1 MLDTVEPFFNQG
13 HQGSFLTGHLIRVIS
28 CRQPHVTP
36 VPGINREALA
46 EAAKAQ
52 LDWMRQGQALFY
64 KVRQVMLRQRQHLLA
79 HDELSMCS
87 ARLSLRGTASAGA
100 MRAQLFLDPPEVR
113 PHTLTTSQNS
123 AFAVLPQLCQKGTRI
138 SCCGLELPSAC

>member
-1 MLDTVEPFFNQG
+1 MK
-13 HQGSFLTGHLIRVIS
+13 VIS

-113 PHTLTTSQNS
+113 SHHLRASQDGCMCVRNLLYHCHT
-123 AFAVLPQLCQKGTRI
+123 GTRS
-138 SCCGLELPSAC
+138 SCCCFELPCACC